1 LHLSR
6 RGIPLLGA
14 TCVLGKDAAVDD
26 ESDCGIAGAYV
37 GIGDAWP
44 LYSRGSGQRGYD
56 AVAHEA
62 AVHEETKHDETKSD
76 ELTRKPKIKVSPVY
90 PEIARRMSITGTV
103 RLAVVVAPN
112 GTVKSSKAIGGHP
125 MLVNAAQDAMRQWR
139 FEPAVAESSGIVE
152 FKFQPQ
158 E

>member
-1 LHLSR
+1 VSLAKMQQWTMNLIV
-6 RGIPLLGA
+6 GLLALALGSAMVGPYAVAAQDSGA
-14 TCVLGKDAAVDD
+14 H
-26 ESDCGIAGAYV
+26 
-37 GIGDAWP
+37 
-44 LYSRGSGQRGYD
+44 D

-76 ELTRKPKIKVSPVY
+76 ELTRKATIKVSPVY

-112 GTVKSSKAIGGHP
+112 GTVKSSKAVGGHP

>member
-1 LHLSR
+1 MSLAKMQHWTMNLIV
-6 RGIPLLGA
+6 GLLALPLGSAMVGPYAVAAQDSGA
-14 TCVLGKDAAVDD
+14 H
-26 ESDCGIAGAYV
+26 
-37 GIGDAWP
+37 
-44 LYSRGSGQRGYD
+44 D
-56 AVAHEA
+56 AVAHEGV
-62 AVHEETKHDETKSD
+62 VHEETKND

-103 RLAVVVAPN
+103 RLSVVVAPN
-112 GTVKSSKAIGGHP
+112 GTVKSSKAVGGHP

>member
-1 LHLSR
+1 MSLAKMQQWTMNLIV
-6 RGIPLLGA
+6 GLLA
-14 TCVLGKDAAVDD
+14 LTLGSAMVGPYAVAAQD
-26 ESDCGIAGAYV
+26 SKAH
-37 GIGDAWP
+37 
-44 LYSRGSGQRGYD
+44 D

-62 AVHEETKHDETKSD
+62 AVHEETKHEETKSD

-112 GTVKSSKAIGGHP
+112 GTVKSSKAVGGHP

>member
-1 LHLSR
+1 VSLAKMQQWTMNLIL
-6 RGIPLLGA
+6 GLLALTLGPAMVGPYAVAAQDSGA
-14 TCVLGKDAAVDD
+14 H
-26 ESDCGIAGAYV
+26 
-37 GIGDAWP
+37 
-44 LYSRGSGQRGYD
+44 D

-62 AVHEETKHDETKSD
+62 TVHEETKHDETKSD

-112 GTVKSSKAIGGHP
+112 GTVKSSKAVGGHP

>member
-1 LHLSR
+1 VSLAKMQQWTMNL
-6 RGIPLLGA
+6 
-14 TCVLGKDAAVDD
+14 
-26 ESDCGIAGAYV
+26 IAGLLALTLGSAMV
-37 GIGDAWP
+37 GTYAVAAQDSKAH
-44 LYSRGSGQRGYD
+44 D

-76 ELTRKPKIKVSPVY
+76 ELTRKAKIKVSPVY

-103 RLAVVVAPN
+103 RLSVVVAPN
-112 GTVKSSKAIGGHP
+112 GTVKSSKAVGGHP